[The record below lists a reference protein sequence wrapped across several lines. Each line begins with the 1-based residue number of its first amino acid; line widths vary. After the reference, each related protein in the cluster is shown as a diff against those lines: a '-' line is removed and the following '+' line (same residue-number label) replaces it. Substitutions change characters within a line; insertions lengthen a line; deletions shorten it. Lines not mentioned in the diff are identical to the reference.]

1 MSKGSAVV
9 VGAGVAGLSAALQMA
24 REGWEVTVVE
34 LEKSVG
40 GLARS
45 FYYNGYVFDIGP
57 HRFHTDD
64 PKVLEFI
71 EEVLGSDKIIIDRS
85 SGVWFYNSYHDW
97 PLRRS
102 SMFRMPLS
110 VMFGAAF
117 DLFFRRKAKNESFE
131 QYILS
136 LYGRTLFKIFFKP
149 YTEKF
154 LKYPCDRL
162 HSDWASAGINRAV
175 IDKRYK
181 AGSLFSVITSTLF
194 PKPVKTKFIYPKHG
208 GVDTF
213 SMHLVD
219 RIEKAG
225 GQVFTGATV
234 SDVATA
240 GHRITGVTIARSD
253 GEADIHLRPD
263 LLVWTAPPS
272 AIGRLLEL
280 PRWGLEFLSVI
291 VFNYEIDGEPL
302 IPYQWTYYGADNLI
316 FNRASIP
323 SNFAPHTAP
332 DGRSGICVELACM
345 EGDGIWHE
353 PEHLRSLVE
362 KDLIKVG
369 LVRRYND
376 ILDLHIERIRN
387 TYPIYTLDYREKLHA
402 ALEALGHYENLLLLG
417 RTGTFWY
424 NNMDHSIRMALDLAE
439 IINTDGDPTQY
450 KHSMKE
456 NRDL

>member
-1 MSKGSAVV
+1 MSRGSAVV
-9 VGAGVAGLSAALQMA
+9 VGAGVAGLTAAFQLA
-24 REGWEVTVVE
+24 RENWDITVVE
-34 LEKSVG
+34 LEDTVG

-45 FYYNGYVFDIGP
+45 FYYNGYSFDIGP

-64 PKVLEFI
+64 PSVLEFI
-71 EEVLGSDKIIIDRS
+71 DEILGSDKLVIDRS
-85 SGVWFYNSYHDW
+85 SGVWFYKRYHDW
-97 PLRRS
+97 PLTRKS
-102 SMFRMPLS
+102 IFRMPLS
-110 VMFGAAF
+110 VMLGAGF
-117 DLFFRRKAKNESFE
+117 DLFIRRKAKNESFE

-154 LKYPCDRL
+154 LKYPCDQL

-181 AGSLFSVITSTLF
+181 ATSLFKVLTSTLF
-194 PKPVKTKFIYPKHG
+194 PKPVETKFIYPRHG

-213 SMHLVD
+213 ALHLAD

-225 GQVFTGATV
+225 GQVLTGATV
-234 SDVATA
+234 SEVATA
-240 GHRITGVTIARSD
+240 GHKITGVTINRSN
-253 GEADIHLRPD
+253 GEADMHLRPD
-263 LLVWTAPPS
+263 LLIWTAPPS
-272 AIGRLLEL
+272 VIGNLLDL

-291 VFNYEIDGEPL
+291 IFNYEIDAEPL
-302 IPYQWTYYGADNLI
+302 QPYQWTYYGADELI

-323 SNFAPHTAP
+323 LNFASHTAP
-332 DGRSGICVELACM
+332 DGHCGICIELACM

-362 KDLIKVG
+362 KDMLKVG

-424 NNMDHSIRMALDLAE
+424 NNMDHSLRMALDLAKV
-439 IINTDGDPTQY
+439 INSESDLNQY
-450 KHSMKE
+450 KSDIKN